1 MSANAS
7 SIADL
12 LAAAELSEPRPF
24 GELISRLT
32 ADGRLRGARDGGRA
46 IGPAALAG
54 IEVRGITDD
63 SRKVG
68 RGALFVAVPGL
79 HVDGHDFVAAA
90 ARAGAVAALVER
102 PVVDVTL
109 PQLVVDR
116 APRALAD
123 AAAWWYGDPSRHL
136 GIVGITGTDGKTTTC
151 FLAIAALYVY
161 AHVRERDYG
170 RVGHIAIGYLAAG
183 FDHVFLVLIVGVDSF
198 LLTPGPGGGA
208 GGFFNTSFWAELP
221 HRFTGNVSWASFFL
235 AALYAVRVGL
245 TDDPVERSYRAWA
258 AKASLLV
265 GFLVLVPQVLGG
277 VFFVELIRH
286 GQPAAFAHSFMGPQA
301 WMWMVQVS
309 LLSLLLVGSS
319 LYFALSRR
327 GTVGIVLAGLV
338 LAAGVVSALP
348 PAAFDRLFWVRY
360 VALAAAILLS
370 LAAWLAWLRRERQLE
385 LVAPAR
391 AALAVTGV
399 AAVALLLLMGV
410 IRSSARDPYTVYGR
424 LDQQH
429 SQAREQPG
437 PAGVDELH
445 QGLHETGGDGRRDG
459 HRSRNRRR

>member
-1 MSANAS
+1 
-7 SIADL
+7 
-12 LAAAELSEPRPF
+12 
-24 GELISRLT
+24 
-32 ADGRLRGARDGGRA
+32 
-46 IGPAALAG
+46 
-54 IEVRGITDD
+54 
-63 SRKVG
+63 
-68 RGALFVAVPGL
+68 
-79 HVDGHDFVAAA
+79 
-90 ARAGAVAALVER
+90 
-102 PVVDVTL
+102 
-109 PQLVVDR
+109 
-116 APRALAD
+116 
-123 AAAWWYGDPSRHL
+123 
-136 GIVGITGTDGKTTTC
+136 
-151 FLAIAALYVY
+151 
-161 AHVRERDYG
+161 
-170 RVGHIAIGYLAAG
+170 
-183 FDHVFLVLIVGVDSF
+183 VDSF
-198 LLTPGPGGGA
+198 LLTPGPGGGT

-221 HRFTGNVSWASFFL
+221 HRFTGNISWASFFL
-235 AALYAVRVGL
+235 AALYAVRIGL

-277 VFFVELIRH
+277 VFFVELIKH

-327 GTVGIVLAGLV
+327 GAVGVALAGLV

-348 PAAFDRLFWVRY
+348 PAAFGRLFWVRY

-370 LAAWLAWLRRERQLE
+370 LAAWLTWLRRERQLE

-429 SQAREQPG
+429 SQGIYMPG
-437 PAGVDELH
+437 
-445 QGLHETGGDGRRDG
+445 RG
-459 HRSRNRRR
+459 HYP

>member
-1 MSANAS
+1 MSANAPS
-7 SIADL
+7 LADL

-151 FLAIAALYVY
+151 FLAIAALEAAGLSTGLTGTVETQIG
-161 AHVRERDYG
+161 HRREANPAPASSPTGPIRRLTSAPRTSPRTPAG
-170 RVGHIAIGYLAAG
+170 CGSRSPPRPGARRSTSASRVG
-183 FDHVFLVLIVGVDSF
+183 S
-198 LLTPGPGGGA
+198 T
-208 GGFFNTSFWAELP
+208 
-221 HRFTGNVSWASFFL
+221 FTTHSRSSPSARSSGSTRRPSATASP
-235 AALYAVRVGL
+235 RC
-245 TDDPVERSYRAWA
+245 R
-258 AKASLLV
+258 ASLA
-265 GFLVLVPQVLGG
+265 GWNGST
-277 VFFVELIRH
+277 
-286 GQPAAFAHSFMGPQA
+286 PASR
-301 WMWMVQVS
+301 S
-309 LLSLLLVGSS
+309 GSS
-319 LYFALSRR
+319 STTPTAPPRSRR
-327 GTVGIVLAGLV
+327 C
-338 LAAGVVSALP
+338 SASWRRLRP
-348 PAAFDRLFWVRY
+348 P
-360 VALAAAILLS
+360 
-370 LAAWLAWLRRERQLE
+370 
-385 LVAPAR
+385 
-391 AALAVTGV
+391 V
-399 AAVALLLLMGV
+399 AA
-410 IRSSARDPYTVYGR
+410 S
-424 LDQQH
+424 
-429 SQAREQPG
+429 
-437 PAGVDELH
+437 
-445 QGLHETGGDGRRDG
+445 
-459 HRSRNRRR
+459 